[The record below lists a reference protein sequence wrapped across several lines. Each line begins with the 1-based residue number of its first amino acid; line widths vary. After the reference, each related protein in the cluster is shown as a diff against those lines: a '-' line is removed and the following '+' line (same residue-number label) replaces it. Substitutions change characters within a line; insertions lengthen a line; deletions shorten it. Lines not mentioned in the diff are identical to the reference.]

1 MKLNKIGLMLVSL
14 SSVFLMPSCKQAS
27 ILTYDQAKAWVSK
40 NCVEGEP
47 TPTKG
52 YRYFDFSKT
61 FGNDARSL
69 IKGLIERRYADVT
82 LDENLIFKKDLTT
95 SGELKPTKNL
105 NLDILAVVST
115 GGNATFNVLNN
126 TLTVTSVFDLA
137 DISDFKGKV
146 CASTQFNKKGNFTLF
161 QREYCYIQ
169 TSSLSE
175 RSAVIGIHKVTYN
188 Y

>member
-1 MKLNKIGLMLVSL
+1 MKLNKIGLVLVSL
-14 SSVFLMPSCKQAS
+14 STIFLMPSCKQATK
-27 ILTYDQAKAWVSK
+27 LTYDQAKAWVSK

-61 FGNDARSL
+61 FGDDARSL
-69 IKGLIERRYADVT
+69 TKELIEKRYKDVT
-82 LDENLIFKKDLTT
+82 LDENLIFKKNLTT
-95 SGELKPTKNL
+95 SEELHPTRNL

-126 TLTVTSVFDLA
+126 ILTVTTVFDITG
-137 DISDFKGKV
+137 ISDFKGKI
-146 CASTQFNKKGNFTLF
+146 CAYTQFNKKGNFLLF
-161 QREYCYIQ
+161 QRDYCYIQ

-175 RSAVIGIHKVTYN
+175 HSAIIGTHKLTYN